1 MRSRSLRLLGI
12 CAAAALV
19 LLFAVPGVEACSCA
33 QTSCRQ
39 ATEYDA
45 VFEATVEAVEPP
57 AAGPAGL
64 WSSADVIT
72 VRLRDLRPIRGEAD
86 TQVVTARSG
95 ISCGYPFRVGTRYL
109 IFANRTEDDG
119 RLQVGSCGLT
129 QPSDRAAGLLRYLE
143 SLSAPDAGGRVWGRI
158 WMNPASGPA
167 SPMAS
172 IRVTVSG
179 PRAMEAITG
188 ADGEF
193 EFVGLPPG
201 SYSMSVGAPDR
212 PDVWFPTREVRLDGA
227 YACGEIVLLG
237 RINSRVEG
245 RIVDQNEA
253 PIPRVDVTLRSVN
266 KTARGLV
273 MNATAA
279 TDDQGN
285 YTFDGLAEGL
295 YAVHVRAVPD
305 RNGLA
310 PLTSDPIEPQLTR
323 QATLA
328 PAGHVVLEP
337 IRLQRFMRTTLT
349 GRIVDPSGAGLGGV
363 TLWVVAVD
371 DRRRWPRRFV
381 TDGDGRFSVPVYA
394 GRRQQLIVGDRQ
406 EPRAEITIVAGSEP
420 VIVTVPRP

>member
-64 WSSADVIT
+64 WSSADRIT
-72 VRLRDLRPIRGEAD
+72 VRLRDLRPVRGEAG

-95 ISCGYPFRVGTRYL
+95 MSCGYPFRVGTRYL
-109 IFANRTEDDG
+109 IFARRNEDTG
-119 RLQVGSCGLT
+119 RLHVDSCGLT
-129 QPSDRAAGLLRYLE
+129 RWSEGASGMVRYLE
-143 SLSAPDAGGRVWGRI
+143 SLSAPDAGGRVWGRVV
-158 WMNPASGPA
+158 MPSASRLA
-167 SPMAS
+167 APMAS
-172 IRVTVSG
+172 MRVTISG
-179 PRAMEAITG
+179 PRELEAVTN
-188 ADGEF
+188 AKGEF

-201 SYSMSVGAPDR
+201 SYSVGLTVPPNR
-212 PDVWFPTREVRLDGA
+212 PELLSFRQQTISLEGA
-227 YACGEIVLLG
+227 YACGEILLWP
-237 RINSRVEG
+237 RIQSRVEG
-245 RIVDQNEA
+245 RVLDQTGA
-253 PIPRVDVTLRSVN
+253 PIVGVDVALDSGNGTTTAITDDEGHYAVDGLPEGRY
-266 KTARGLV
+266 TAR
-273 MNATAA
+273 
-279 TDDQGN
+279 
-285 YTFDGLAEGL
+285 
-295 YAVHVRAVPD
+295 VRAEPD

-310 PLTSDPIEPQLTR
+310 PLTSDPIEAQLTR
-323 QATLA
+323 QVTLA
-328 PAGHVVLEP
+328 MGGHVVLEP

-420 VIVTVPRP
+420 VTITVARP